1 VYMDGAN
8 MNAQVG
14 YCSPGHI
21 GADVC
26 HLNLHKTFCI
36 PHGGGGPG
44 MGPIGVVKRLAP
56 FLAGHPVIKT
66 GGDKA
71 MGPVAA
77 APWGSASILPISWM
91 YIQMMGTRGLERA
104 TELSILNA
112 NYMKA
117 RLEGEFE
124 VLFTGKNG
132 RCAHEFILD
141 LRPFKDACGIDAVD
155 IAKRLCDYS
164 MHAPTMSWPVAGTLM
179 VEPTES
185 ESKYELDRFCDAM
198 LQIREEIR
206 MVEQGKLDKL
216 DNPLKN
222 APHTME
228 ELIAEKWEH
237 SYSRDMAAYPMPEL
251 RVKKFWPTIKRIDD
265 VYGDRNLVI
274 TLQKTAAKA
283 AQ

>member
-1 VYMDGAN
+1 LDV
-8 MNAQVG
+8 QVG

-56 FLAGHPVIKT
+56 FMPGHPVVKT
-66 GGDKA
+66 GGEKA

-91 YIQMMGTRGLERA
+91 YIQMMGTKGLERA

-132 RCAHEFILD
+132 RCAHEFIID
-141 LRPFKDACGIDAVD
+141 LRPFKDSCGVDAVD

-185 ESKYELDRFCDAM
+185 ESKFELDRFCDAM

-206 MVEQGKLDKL
+206 LIEQGKMDKVN
-216 DNPLKN
+216 NPLKN
-222 APHTME
+222 APHTMQE
-228 ELIAEKWEH
+228 VIGEKWDH
-237 SYSRDMAAYPMPEL
+237 PYSRDMAAYPVASL
-251 RVKKFWPTIKRIDD
+251 RRNKFWPTIKRIDD

-274 TLQKTAAKA
+274 TLQKKEGTKA
-283 AQ
+283 SQ